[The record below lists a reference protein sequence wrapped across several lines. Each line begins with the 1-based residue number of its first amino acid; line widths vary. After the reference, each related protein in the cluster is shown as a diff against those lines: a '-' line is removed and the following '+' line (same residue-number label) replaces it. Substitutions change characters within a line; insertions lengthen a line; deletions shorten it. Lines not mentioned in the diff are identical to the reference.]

1 MMGWEGKKG
10 KRRGR
15 GTLKVQLNGTRDANV
30 WDNRAKPKSLFAT
43 TSSKNL
49 GSGGAMFGEK
59 IAGTAEKKAGGVMDG
74 Q

>member
-1 MMGWEGKKG
+1 MGVGECML
-10 KRRGR
+10 RG
-15 GTLKVQLNGTRDANV
+15 GE
-30 WDNRAKPKSLFAT
+30 NRAKPKSLFAK

-59 IAGTAEKKAGGVMDG
+59 IPNSESVKDEEMGG